1 MKDFTQLPVY
11 QHRQDILDALKEHQV
26 IIVESPTG
34 SGKTTQIPLILHE
47 AGYGAQQV
55 IGVTQPRRIATLS
68 VSDFI
73 KRQIKDED
81 GLVGYKMRFEDT
93 TVPSTRIKV
102 MTDGI
107 LLMELKA
114 DPLLSAY
121 SVMLIDEAHERSLNI
136 DFILGLLK
144 HIIVER
150 PEFKVIISSATINTK
165 VFSRFFD
172 GAPIISI
179 DARVYPVHV
188 LYRPLERENLD
199 SQVDAI
205 VSIVKA
211 ESKKRSGDILVFMSG
226 EFDITVT
233 VGALIAA
240 DPQNKLEIYP
250 LFGRLSKE
258 EQESVFNETAAGK
271 TKVVVATNIA
281 ETSVTIDGI
290 TTVID
295 CGIAKVNF
303 YNQKNFTS
311 SLVPLPIS
319 RSSCEQRK
327 GRAGRTAPGQCYRL
341 YSEEDYKSR
350 SSFGTEE
357 ILRTDL
363 SEVVMRMSDL
373 GIYDYER
380 FPFITRPRESA
391 IRSAEETLRF
401 IGAIDEYRR
410 LTTVGQMM
418 SRFPLLPRHARV
430 IVEAMMDHPD
440 VLSEV
445 LIAISFLST
454 KTPFLLV
461 PGEEEAS
468 RAAQRRFNT
477 SEYGD
482 FVSYLNIFEQYTAN
496 SGKDAK
502 QKFCTR
508 NYLDYQGMQ
517 EIVHVNEQLGE
528 ICGEIGFP
536 LSSGGSIREYLCCIA
551 SGLLQYVCIR
561 SRASMYKSL
570 TADQVYIHPGSSYFK
585 KPPQFII
592 AGEIVQT
599 SRLYARSVSPLERE
613 WLDDISPG
621 LYGQLAALS
630 KGVRP
635 GERKEE
641 QPEKP
646 EKKEKKGRAKAA
658 PAEQKGTMVVYDH
671 SYPTEES
678 GGKKKQ
684 KRVAII
690 PLEDLPVL
698 YKINEKAPRRPKN
711 FPASLLWRGFYIH
724 YGDSFSSILE
734 LNGKLRP
741 ERGILDNPPSGTY
754 TVADGDRL
762 FDNLEWILA
771 FTKSKRERRRLF
783 FIELAES
790 GGNFRFAANPDCHDA
805 LDTSLYTLL
814 QLTDA
819 LEQAGNAVLAKRV
832 GKIYARFLKLVD

>member
-1 MKDFTQLPVY
+1 LKDYTQLPVY
-11 QHRQDILDALKEHQV
+11 QHRQDILDALNTNQV

-47 AGYGAQQV
+47 AGFGEDRI

-73 KRQIKDED
+73 KRQIKDES

-93 TVPSTRIKV
+93 TTPSTRIKV

-114 DPLLSAY
+114 DPLLTSY

-144 HIIVER
+144 NIIKER
-150 PEFKVIISSATINTK
+150 PDFKVIISSATINTK
-165 VFSRFFD
+165 IFSRFFD
-172 GAPIISI
+172 GAPVISI
-179 DARVYPVHV
+179 NARIYPVKVH
-188 LYRPLERENLD
+188 YRPLERENLEN
-199 SQVDAI
+199 QVKAI
-205 VSIVKA
+205 TSIVKA
-211 ESKKRSGDILVFMSG
+211 EAKKKSGDILVFMSG

-233 VGALIAA
+233 VAALIAA
-240 DPQNKLEIYP
+240 DPENSLEIYP

-258 EQESVFNETAAGK
+258 EQESVFNETGKGK

-290 TTVID
+290 ATVID

-303 YNQKNFTS
+303 YNQKDFTS

-327 GRAGRTAPGQCYRL
+327 GRAGRTGPGQCYRL
-341 YSEEDYKSR
+341 YSEEDYKGR
-350 SSFGTEE
+350 GAYGTEE

-373 GIYDYER
+373 GIYDYEH
-380 FPFITRPRESA
+380 FPFITRPRDSA
-391 IRSAEETLRF
+391 IKSAEETLRF
-401 IGAIDEYRR
+401 IGAIDENRH
-410 LTTVGQMM
+410 LTSIGTLM

-430 IVEAMMDHPD
+430 IVEAMMSHPD

-445 LIAISFLST
+445 LVAISFLST
-454 KTPFLLV
+454 KTPFLLI

-482 FVSYLNIFEQYTAN
+482 FVSYLNIFDQYSAN
-496 SGKDAK
+496 TTKESR

-528 ICGEIGFP
+528 ICGDIGFP
-536 LSSGGSIREYLCCIA
+536 ISSGGSIREYLCCIA

-561 SRASMYKSL
+561 TKGNMYKSH

-585 KPPQFII
+585 TLPKFII

-613 WLDDISPG
+613 WLDDISEG
-621 LYGQLAALS
+621 LYTQLTTLV
-630 KGVRP
+630 KGDRTK
-635 GERKEE
+635 EREEKEE
-641 QPEKP
+641 A
-646 EKKEKKGRAKAA
+646 KKERGRSV
-658 PAEQKGTMVVYDH
+658 PAQQKGTVVVYDR

-678 GGKKKQ
+678 GKKKRQ
-684 KRVAII
+684 KRIAII
-690 PLEDLPVL
+690 PLEDLAAL

-711 FPASLLWRGFYIH
+711 FPASLMWRGFYIH
-724 YGDSFSSILE
+724 YGDTFSSILE

-741 ERGILDNPPSGTY
+741 DRGILDNPPSGIFTIDD
-754 TVADGDRL
+754 ADRL
-762 FDNLEWILA
+762 FDNLDWILA
-771 FTKSKRERRRLF
+771 FTKNKKERRHLF
-783 FIELAES
+783 FVELTES
-790 GGNFRFAANPDCHDA
+790 GGNYRFTANRDCYDA
-805 LDTSLYTLL
+805 LDTSLYTLMQLVDEL
-814 QLTDA
+814 QRGGLAT
-819 LEQAGNAVLAKRV
+819 LAKRV
-832 GKIYARFLKLVD
+832 GKIHSRLLKLVD

>member
-1 MKDFTQLPVY
+1 MKDYTQLPVY
-11 QHRQDILDALKEHQV
+11 QHRQDILDALALNQV

-34 SGKTTQIPLILHE
+34 SGKTTQIPLILHQ
-47 AGYGAQQV
+47 AGYGSQRI
-55 IGVTQPRRIATLS
+55 IGITQPRRIATLS

-73 KRQIKDED
+73 KRQINDEG

-114 DPLLSAY
+114 DPLLTSY

-144 HIIVER
+144 HIVAQR

-179 DARVYPVHV
+179 DARVYPVKIH
-188 LYRPLERENLD
+188 YRPLERENLEN
-199 SQVDAI
+199 QVDAI

-211 ESKKRSGDILVFMSG
+211 EAKKRSGDILVFMSG

-233 VGALIAA
+233 VSALIGA
-240 DPQNKLEIYP
+240 DPQSRLEIYP

-258 EQESVFNETAAGK
+258 EQESVFNETTAGK

-295 CGIAKVNF
+295 SGIAKVNF
-303 YNQKNFTS
+303 YNQKDFTS

-319 RSSCEQRK
+319 RSSCEQRA

-341 YSEEDYKSR
+341 YSEQDYQSR
-350 SSFGTEE
+350 SSYGTEE

-373 GIYDYER
+373 SIYDYEK
-380 FPFITRPRESA
+380 FPFITRPRDSA
-391 IRSAEETLRF
+391 IKSAEETLRF

-410 LTTVGQMM
+410 LTTIGAMM

-430 IVEAMMDHPD
+430 IVEAMMGHPD

-445 LIAISFLST
+445 LVAISFLST

-482 FVSYLNIFEQYTAN
+482 FVSYLNVFEQYTAN
-496 SGKDAK
+496 VGKDAK

-528 ICGEIGFP
+528 ICGDIGFP

-561 SRASMYKSL
+561 AKAAMYKSL
-570 TADQVYIHPGSSYFK
+570 TADQVFIHPGSSYFK
-585 KPPQFII
+585 TPPRFII

-613 WLDDISPG
+613 WLDDISQG
-621 LYGQLAALS
+621 LYGQLTALA
-630 KGVRP
+630 KGVRAK
-635 GERKEE
+635 EREE
-641 QPEKP
+641 IQEQ
-646 EKKEKKGRAKAA
+646 KKEKRGRGKAA
-658 PAEQKGTMVVYDH
+658 PVQQKGTVVVYNH
-671 SYPTEES
+671 NYPTETS
-678 GGKKKQ
+678 GTKKRQ
-684 KRVAII
+684 RTIAII
-690 PLEDLPVL
+690 PFEDLPIL

-711 FPASLLWRGFYIH
+711 FPAALMWRGFYIH
-724 YGDSFSSILE
+724 YGDTFSSILE
-734 LNGKLRP
+734 LSGKLRP
-741 ERGILDNPPSGTY
+741 ERGILDNPPSGIF
-754 TVADGDRL
+754 TVDEADRL
-762 FDNLEWILA
+762 YDNLTWILA
-771 FTKSKRERRRLF
+771 FTKQKRERRHLYF
-783 FIELAES
+783 VELTES
-790 GGNFRFAANPDCHDA
+790 GGNFRFSANRNCHDA

-814 QLTDA
+814 QLVDE
-819 LEQAGNAVLAKRV
+819 LERAGNTVMSKRV
-832 GKIYARFLKLVD
+832 STVYGRLLKLVD